1 MKKILLLA
9 AVAVGLAI
17 MPGCDYVRTIAG
29 RPTSAEI
36 AAKKAE
42 IEAAEAAKAKAA
54 AEEAARQE
62 AARREA
68 ECAAALDASGVI
80 MRTSEE
86 MRRLDISALD
96 APYYISAGAFGS
108 KANAEKLAAKARE
121 AGFEAVLAPLGSSMT
136 SVLLCPSHSKTE
148 LYEALT
154 ALKGHDFCPAD
165 AWILITGK

>member
-1 MKKILLLA
+1 MKKILLMA
-9 AVAVGLAI
+9 AVAAGLVAVT
-17 MPGCDYVRTIAG
+17 GCDFVRSIAG
-29 RPTSAEI
+29 RPTSTEI

-42 IEAAEAAKAKAA
+42 IEAAEAAKAQAA

-68 ECAAALDASGVI
+68 ECAAALDESGVV
-80 MRTSEE
+80 MKTAAE
-86 MRRLDISALD
+86 MRRLDISGLD

-108 KANAEKLAAKARE
+108 KANADRLAAKARE

-154 ALKGHDFCPAD
+154 ALKGQAFCPAD